1 MSESEAVHHE
11 ELHQLY
17 EDIFG
22 QDRKILFAGL
32 EGKKN
37 LSILA
42 VSRNGELAGFK
53 MGYEQKN
60 GQYYSWLGGI
70 KAEYRKQGL
79 ASEVMKRQ
87 HEWLKREGYH
97 SVQTKTKNKWRSMLI
112 LNIKCGF
119 DIIGTYTDSKGELK
133 IILEKKL

>member
-1 MSESEAVHHE
+1 M
-11 ELHQLY
+11 
-17 EDIFG
+17 
-22 QDRKILFAGL
+22 FAGL

-60 GQYYSWLGGI
+60 GRYYSWLGGI

-119 DIIGTYTDSKGELK
+119 DIIWDVYRQQGRAKDHPG
-133 IILEKKL
+133 KKAVNDLLNE